1 MTVEITGYTF
11 GKGFLKLYATDVSER
26 RLQMIERNRYDDGSE
41 REIGF
46 VFPRESYNYLYGWLR
61 RQKVVRESEP
71 KTLGEAVRATLG
83 IVTNI
88 SGKYLEI
95 S

>member
-1 MTVEITGYTF
+1 MTVEITGYAF
-11 GKGFLKLYATDVSER
+11 GQGFLKLYATDVSER
-26 RLQMIERNRYDDGSE
+26 RLQMIERNRYDDGAE
-41 REIGF
+41 KELEFIFLREN
-46 VFPRESYNYLYGWLR
+46 YNYLYGWLK
-61 RQKVVRESEP
+61 RQKAVKAAMP
-71 KTLGEAVRATLG
+71 KTLGEAVRSTLG